1 MVVAVGVAVMVLVV
15 VIMTM
20 DMIVVV
26 VAREWQCW
34 GGDAGGN
41 DDCVVVI
48 NIEGLMTM
56 VSKTAVQG

>member
-1 MVVAVGVAVMVLVV
+1 
-15 VIMTM
+15 MTM
-20 DMIVVV
+20 DMIVV

>member
-26 VAREWQCW
+26 AREWQCW
-34 GGDAGGN
+34 GGNAGGN